1 MATLNI
7 NGRKVKVDDAFLSMT
22 PEEQNAAVD
31 EIAAS
36 LGKLAPAETPSSNAP
51 KAARNEPERPKD
63 ARDSFLGKADTFM
76 RGAADTLSLG
86 LADEIA
92 AQAKSGPL
100 TVQKPSDDYYNRG
113 IYAGSYN
120 PLGILARTINAPF
133 ASETKNADYNRA
145 LAAERAVD
153 KSDSENRGGYRVAG
167 QIAGGV
173 GQGVGLAKQ
182 GLSLAGNAVNR
193 GAGLARVAGASAAD
207 GAILGTAQGFG
218 SGEGLQ
224 DRLTK
229 AGTGFALG
237 AGIGLGAPVAIAG
250 VSKVAKGAVAPL
262 FAPFMPEPYAREA
275 LAQSLRR
282 SGKTPEQIARIM
294 RVAADEGQSMYNVA
308 DAMGYTGERLM
319 STVAR
324 NPSEARQSVVE
335 ALRSRQGGQG
345 ERLARFVAEGL
356 EAPDT
361 AVQRAAAL
369 TADRQK
375 TANALYNAARKDAGP
390 VNVTPVIEA
399 IDETLSPGVNSLLSP
414 RDKIAN
420 DSIEGA
426 LQRVRNLLTDGRS
439 NVTDFNVLFRTKLD
453 LDDMIQRAEGQG
465 AGNRAHYL
473 SRVQNLI
480 DDALA
485 EASPSYTQARDTFA
499 RDSRRI
505 EAVDTGRAAFRPS
518 SRADD
523 NIAGFA
529 RMTPEEQAAFRAGYA
544 DPAIARL
551 ESASLSPTTNKARI
565 LQTPKIREELQAF
578 AVPDNAQVL
587 GRRIGREQRMFD
599 TAAAAL
605 GGSKTADNLADA
617 SDMAKLDPGVM
628 SQLFHG
634 NYVGALTNALAKAL
648 TTAKGQPPKVIENI
662 AKTLLETNPEA
673 AMRILSQSTQRLAAS
688 DQLRGRIS
696 QGIVSSGAA
705 GAGRL

>member
-7 NGRKVKVDDAFLSMT
+7 NGRKVKVDDSFLSLS

-31 EIAAS
+31 EIAAT
-36 LGKLAPAETPSSNAP
+36 LGKMAPEQPSPSAP

-63 ARDSFLGKADTFM
+63 GRDSFLGKADTFM

-113 IYAGSYN
+113 IFAGSLN
-120 PLGILARTINAPF
+120 PLGALARTLNAPF
-133 ASETKNADYNRA
+133 ASETKNADYDRA
-145 LAAERAVD
+145 LAEQRAID
-153 KSDSENRGGYRVAG
+153 KSDSDNRGGYRIAG

-193 GAGLARVAGASAAD
+193 GAGLARVSGASLAD

-218 SGEGLQ
+218 SGEGVEG
-224 DRLTK
+224 RIKGALTSG
-229 AGTGFALG
+229 AIG
-237 AGIGLGAPVAIAG
+237 AGIGAVAPGAVAG

-275 LAQSLRR
+275 IAQSLRR

-294 RVAADEGQSMYNVA
+294 RVAADEGQPMYNVA

-324 NPSEARQSVVE
+324 NPSEARQSIVE
-335 ALRSRQGGQG
+335 TLRNRQGGQG
-345 ERLARFVAEGL
+345 ERLAQFVAEGL

-361 AVQRAAAL
+361 AAQRAATL
-369 TADRQK
+369 TADQEK

-453 LDDMIQRAEGQG
+453 LDDMIKNAEGKG

-473 SRVQNLI
+473 SRVQKLI

-485 EASPSYTQARDTFA
+485 DASPTYTRARDTFA
-499 RDSRRI
+499 RDARRI
-505 EAVDTGRAAFRPS
+505 EAVDTGSAAFRPS
-518 SRADD
+518 SRAAD
-523 NIAGFA
+523 NISRFA
-529 RMTPEEQAAFRAGYA
+529 RMTPEEQAGFRVGYA

-565 LQTPKIREELQAF
+565 LQTPKTKEELQAF

-587 GRRIGREQRMFD
+587 GRRVGREQRMFD

-617 SDMAKLDPGVM
+617 ADVAKFDPSVM
-628 SQLFHG
+628 SNLFHG
-634 NYVGALTNALAKAL
+634 NYVGALTTALAKAL
-648 TTAKGQPPKVIENI
+648 TTAKGTPPKVIENI

-673 AMRILSQSTQRLAAS
+673 ALRILSQSSQKLAAS
-688 DQLRGRIS
+688 DQLLGRIS
-696 QGIVSSGAA
+696 QGVVSSGAA